1 MTEKYGFASD
11 RGRNESVLDE
21 VLEGE
26 DVLEEEVHIDE
37 ETGEVCDS
45 AGNVVDVDVLDDSE
59 PGSEDAR
66 QQLVEAQTIQGRYSG
81 AQRSRRSN
89 AETIPERFLV
99 STVQA
104 AQAQVPGPYCPPEYC
119 PSMPKLVAQA
129 AVSHEEF
136 MRRNPTNSQAMKGPD
151 SKLWIASDLKEKLS
165 LTETQP
171 GRVGPT
177 MVEIQRNEVP
187 PGHPILPITKQRK
200 IKSNG
205 TYKSRF
211 CVMGNLEHFEGPTFA
226 STASK
231 KTVWLFFAL
240 TTRLGLKSRFFDVTG
255 AFCHERPTRLIIVEL
270 DGKYYKLLYSLY
282 GTADAPKLFQDGLL
296 DHLRAGGYTQS
307 AWDQCLFYKWI
318 SVLLYIYI
326 MFHVDDFDTAGTD
339 EAIIDEF
346 EAHMKSKYEI
356 TSNTDGVFLGVEIT
370 PHGLHHN
377 IFRKPAQLQ
386 NIFDKYLSHGPF
398 LPPPKGPMKIT

>member
-1 MTEKYGFASD
+1 
-11 RGRNESVLDE
+11 
-21 VLEGE
+21 
-26 DVLEEEVHIDE
+26 
-37 ETGEVCDS
+37 
-45 AGNVVDVDVLDDSE
+45 
-59 PGSEDAR
+59 
-66 QQLVEAQTIQGRYSG
+66 
-81 AQRSRRSN
+81 
-89 AETIPERFLV
+89 
-99 STVQA
+99 
-104 AQAQVPGPYCPPEYC
+104 
-119 PSMPKLVAQA
+119 
-129 AVSHEEF
+129 
-136 MRRNPTNSQAMKGPD
+136 
-151 SKLWIASDLKEKLS
+151 
-165 LTETQP
+165 
-171 GRVGPT
+171 
-177 MVEIQRNEVP
+177 MVEIQRSEVP

-205 TYKSRF
+205 TYKSRS
-211 CVMGNLEHFEGPTFA
+211 CVMGNLEDFEGPTFA

-240 TTRLGLKSRFFDVTG
+240 TTRLGLKNRFFDVTG
-255 AFCHERPTRLIIVEL
+255 AFCHERPTRLIIVDL

-318 SVLLYIYI
+318 SALLYIYI

-339 EAIIDEF
+339 DDIIDEF
-346 EAHMKSKYEI
+346 ETHMKTKYEI

-386 NIFDKYLSHGPF
+386 NIFDKYLPNGPF
-398 LPPPKGPMKIT
+398 LPLPKGPMKISYVKGFDVDNSPLANVKEYRSLIGAIMQLVDVRPDIAFPIAKASGRQ